1 MFGKYTQIPVQNK
14 FGIAIEPKP
23 LVKWEIC
30 MVHLKIT
37 NNKIFQ
43 NFSITIFDQFG
54 VLCNLVYLTKI
65 NKHGR
70 HFFEKSQRCLNKGFG
85 KVFRYRMEKKCHLEL
100 K

>member
-43 NFSITIFDQFG
+43 NFSIAIFDQFG
-54 VLCNLVYLTKI
+54 VLCNLVYLTK
-65 NKHGR
+65 NKQTWQA
-70 HFFEKSQRCLNKGFG
+70 FF
-85 KVFRYRMEKKCHLEL
+85 
-100 K
+100 

>member
-43 NFSITIFDQFG
+43 NFNIAIFDQFG
-54 VLCNLVYLTKI
+54 GLCNLVYLTK
-65 NKHGR
+65 NKQTWQA
-70 HFFEKSQRCLNKGFG
+70 FF
-85 KVFRYRMEKKCHLEL
+85 
-100 K
+100 

>member
-23 LVKWEIC
+23 LVKWEIS

-43 NFSITIFDQFG
+43 NFSIAIFDQFG
-54 VLCNLVYLTKI
+54 VLCNLVYLTK
-65 NKHGR
+65 NKQTWQA
-70 HFFEKSQRCLNKGFG
+70 FF
-85 KVFRYRMEKKCHLEL
+85 
-100 K
+100 

>member
-1 MFGKYTQIPVQNK
+1 MFGKYTQILVQNK

-43 NFSITIFDQFG
+43 NFSIAIFDQFG
-54 VLCNLVYLTKI
+54 VLCNLVYLTK
-65 NKHGR
+65 NKQTWQA
-70 HFFEKSQRCLNKGFG
+70 FF
-85 KVFRYRMEKKCHLEL
+85 
-100 K
+100 

>member
-1 MFGKYTQIPVQNK
+1 MFGKYTQIPVQIK

-43 NFSITIFDQFG
+43 NFSIAIFDQFG
-54 VLCNLVYLTKI
+54 VLCNLVYLTK
-65 NKHGR
+65 NKQTWQA
-70 HFFEKSQRCLNKGFG
+70 FF
-85 KVFRYRMEKKCHLEL
+85 
-100 K
+100 